1 MNNNETI
8 VEMFTRFTNII
19 TGLQALGMTYK
30 EFEKVLKILRSFP
43 NKWEAKVR
51 AIQEAKDFTKL
62 PLEELIGSLM
72 IHEITI
78 KSH

>member
-8 VEMFTRFTNII
+8 VEMFTRFTNIV

-30 EFEKVLKILRSFP
+30 EFEKVMKILRSFP

-78 KSH
+78 K

>member
-30 EFEKVLKILRSFP
+30 ELEKVLKILRSFP

>member
-8 VEMFTRFTNII
+8 VEMFTRFTNIV

-30 EFEKVLKILRSFP
+30 EFEKVMKILRSFP
-43 NKWEAKVR
+43 DKWEAKVK

-72 IHEITI
+72 THEITI
-78 KSH
+78 KNH